1 MASKGSILAAI
12 VSIGVLL
19 IPATHSALAKGGGGH
34 SGGGGAHFGGGHAG
48 GGAAHFRGV
57 SGGGARVGA
66 SRIGL
71 GHVGTARGRGSKA
84 SAGAARTGPNRF
96 GNARTAGAAK
106 NAKTAGGGNNA
117 KTAGSAKN
125 ARSLSDARSGPTRAI
140 LPALLQR
147 EPKVRSPERRPGTN
161 GAILTGSPAGADGMA
176 DGAAGMVA
184 GVAGSDRFSGLTSS
198 AISWPSRSGLTPIS
212 IPSGHMGIGL
222 CWTPC
227 SGLVPITVRPMDTV
241 RAMMSMAD
249 THTVVT
255 RVVPRVV
262 PAPTSLAQSQTK
274 LTLPRVAVALRPA

>member
-1 MASKGSILAAI
+1 MPVQAQ
-12 VSIGVLL
+12 
-19 IPATHSALAKGGGGH
+19 
-34 SGGGGAHFGGGHAG
+34 
-48 GGAAHFRGV
+48 RG
-57 SGGGARVGA
+57 
-66 SRIGL
+66 L
-71 GHVGTARGRGSKA
+71 
-84 SAGAARTGPNRF
+84 
-96 GNARTAGAAK
+96 
-106 NAKTAGGGNNA
+106 
-117 KTAGSAKN
+117 
-125 ARSLSDARSGPTRAI
+125 I
-140 LPALLQR
+140 LPALLRR

-161 GAILTGSPAGADGMA
+161 GAILTGSPAGA

-222 CWTPC
+222 CGTPC